1 MFVFSRNEGVSVE
14 FWGYDSFDSN
24 LSEMNLEKNI
34 VSYEKC
40 TEW

>member
-1 MFVFSRNEGVSVE
+1 MFFVLEMKAFLLSFG
-14 FWGYDSFDSN
+14 GYDSFDSN